1 MKDKTQEYVHC
12 WPQFSNDGH
21 PSYSPDR
28 SLIVT
33 DSYPDRARIA
43 SINLMD
49 GDESK
54 KENKTIARVFTPFK
68 YDNDTRCDLH
78 PRWNHAGDEICFD
91 SVFEG
96 HRGLYVLDLTGFGE
110 PSINT
115 TSGKVENKNPKYSI
129 ITPMYNSFN
138 LMSRYFNSLNNQT
151 YKDFEVIIVDD
162 YSTDGSYKKV
172 CTYAQKSPLT
182 ISVYRTEKNMGPGNA
197 RNIGMDAA
205 KGEWI
210 TFIDNDDWVDTD
222 MLEKVDA
229 VITNNQV
236 NCVIYD
242 YYTTNG
248 KDKKVSRSMY
258 SGEKGV
264 TSLSKCM
271 VSVRNHTFGKFYK
284 LTNCKEKNVRF
295 PELKRCE
302 DVAFV
307 CRAINACGSV
317 YYMNEPMYYYYQR
330 SASLSNNKK
339 LDEKD
344 MIKAFGILE
353 ETLGDK
359 YPKEMKEKSVADLLY
374 GALLMMCK
382 AGKSNM
388 EIRNYIDTY
397 EMKYPNWCKCESMNS
412 LGKAKKLFLIA
423 AKYRLI
429 FVMKQMA
436 ALHSKMIGK

>member
-1 MKDKTQEYVHC
+1 
-12 WPQFSNDGH
+12 
-21 PSYSPDR
+21 
-28 SLIVT
+28 
-33 DSYPDRARIA
+33 
-43 SINLMD
+43 
-49 GDESK
+49 
-54 KENKTIARVFTPFK
+54 
-68 YDNDTRCDLH
+68 
-78 PRWNHAGDEICFD
+78 
-91 SVFEG
+91 
-96 HRGLYVLDLTGFGE
+96 
-110 PSINT
+110 
-115 TSGKVENKNPKYSI
+115 
-129 ITPMYNSFN
+129 
-138 LMSRYFNSLNNQT
+138 
-151 YKDFEVIIVDD
+151 
-162 YSTDGSYKKV
+162 
-172 CTYAQKSPLT
+172 
-182 ISVYRTEKNMGPGNA
+182 
-197 RNIGMDAA
+197 
-205 KGEWI
+205 
-210 TFIDNDDWVDTD
+210 
-222 MLEKVDA
+222 
-229 VITNNQV
+229 
-236 NCVIYD
+236 
-242 YYTTNG
+242 
-248 KDKKVSRSMY
+248 
-258 SGEKGV
+258 
-264 TSLSKCM
+264 M

-388 EIRNYIDTY
+388 EIRNYFDTY